1 MIKRNELFEMA
12 IIIIIIIIIIIM
24 NSYFWILLFQQTFLE
39 RTKFIENVSEGVG
52 LLSTLI
58 ITKKLQSLG
67 KFNEVSEKLRR

>member
-12 IIIIIIIIIIIM
+12 IIIIIIIIM
-24 NSYFWILLFQQTFLE
+24 NCYFWILLFQQTFLE